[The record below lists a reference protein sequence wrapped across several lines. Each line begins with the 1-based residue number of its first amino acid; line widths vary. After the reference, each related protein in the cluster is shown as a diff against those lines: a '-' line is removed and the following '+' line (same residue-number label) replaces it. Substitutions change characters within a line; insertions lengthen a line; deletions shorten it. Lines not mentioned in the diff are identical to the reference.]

1 MKISVITITC
11 RSNPRLPEM
20 AKTLASSL
28 LAANAADTE
37 ESGPTCELQWIIVDE
52 AQWSPDDVPYRRY
65 DDLVDALGEL
75 GADVQL
81 VPAPCTDYRGPHV
94 KEPLP
99 APAAARNAGLEGADG
114 EMVAFLDD
122 CHLVTTDFLAVL
134 CELGARGEGFTA
146 RFASEQNVV
155 LPADGAFTHSAHW
168 DKFNLV
174 RPTSAP
180 SPCWGAPKAAFDS
193 VHGFDEAYDGENKGA
208 ELDAC
213 IRLGRCGVR
222 FFSTARVY
230 CVELRRTKDPTEVTT
245 RKELLNG
252 ARNKTLL
259 NDLARDA
266 HRVVPRGVEDDSDV
280 PTTPPAESGAED
292 DTENSDPTETAAA
305 DSEALEGEEGGAD
318 ASGEAGLAPPPLP
331 GSPDSGDNE
340 AERPPAPTVAE

>member
-28 LAANAADTE
+28 LAANAADLE
-37 ESGPTCELQWIIVDE
+37 DAEPTCELQWIIVDE
-52 AQWSPDDVPYRRY
+52 AQWDPDDVPYRRY

-81 VPAPCTDYRGPHV
+81 VPAPCTDFRGPHV
-94 KEPLP
+94 KVPLP
-99 APAAARNAGLEGADG
+99 APAAARNEGLKNADG

-134 CELGARGEGFTA
+134 CELGSRGEGFTA
-146 RFASEQNVV
+146 RFASEQDFV
-155 LPADGAFTHSAHW
+155 LPEDGSFTHSSHW
-168 DKFNLV
+168 DKFHLV

-193 VHGFDEAYDGENKGA
+193 VKGFDEEYDGENKGA

-230 CVELRRTKDPTEVTT
+230 CVELRRTKDSLEVTT

-252 ARNKTLL
+252 AKNKLLL
-259 NDLARDA
+259 NELTRDS
-266 HRVVPRGVEDDSDV
+266 HRVVPRGVEDDNDV
-280 PTTPPAESGAED
+280 PTTPPAEPGAED
-292 DTENSDPTETAAA
+292 GTENSNPPATEAGDP
-305 DSEALEGEEGGAD
+305 EANAGDEAGAD
-318 ASGEAGLAPPPLP
+318 ASAEADLTPPPLP
-331 GSPDSGDNE
+331 SGPDSGDDE
-340 AERPPAPTVAE
+340 AGGPPAPAVGE